1 MRVVSPSAERPLL
14 SPSTTYLPRWSHA
27 PISQMRPPGRSRTQ
41 DAPRLCCTPPF
52 HLPWGTLPASSP
64 GSHSPG
70 RGPGSCPAPAGQS
83 SVGRREG
90 LLRPG
95 GSHLRPS
102 IFRAWKRQFKG
113 TVACPPDSLSMLS
126 GQVRSPSPPL
136 SQPLILTPTP
146 FVLPLPQRPGFPG
159 PLQGSQPQPLP
170 ELRASPGR
178 VTPVADPQCLLAHR
192 QRPGQLRSVPQQ
204 EKLRLRGPWP
214 AGSPRQIHADPAHRH
229 LVL

>member
-64 GSHSPG
+64 GSHSLG
-70 RGPGSCPAPAGQS
+70 RGPGSCPAPAGPS

-126 GQVRSPSPPL
+126 GHVRSPSP
-136 SQPLILTPTP
+136 T
-146 FVLPLPQRPGFPG
+146 
-159 PLQGSQPQPLP
+159 PQPTTHPDSHPVCPSTAPKARLSRATAREP
-170 ELRASPGR
+170 ARASPRIEGIAGEDDTCR
-178 VTPVADPQCLLAHR
+178 RPPVPPGTPPVSQSAALCSTAGETEAQRPVACW
-192 QRPGQLRSVPQQ
+192 VPQ
-204 EKLRLRGPWP
+204 
-214 AGSPRQIHADPAHRH
+214 ANSC
-229 LVL
+229 